1 MCIRD
6 SFSTGDG
13 PAREPALCQLHR
25 HTFVPYTW
33 KGQNRVEAILSMVDS
48 LINLQRSGCVM
59 APRPL
64 RFTSYYAGR
73 VRVAERNGMM
83 SVRPSVVRNR

>member
-1 MCIRD
+1 
-6 SFSTGDG
+6 
-13 PAREPALCQLHR
+13 
-25 HTFVPYTW
+25 
-33 KGQNRVEAILSMVDS
+33 MVDS